1 MTRLAVLGWAL
12 VRQDALLPREYHD
25 RLPPRWRWGAARLR
39 WLAGPRSRD
48 GRAGERLARVLEGG
62 GPVAIKLGQFLAT
75 RGDIFGA
82 EFAQDLGRLKD
93 RLPPFPHALAR
104 AEVESALEGPLEGM
118 FAEFGEAVAAASL
131 AQVHRATLN
140 DGRVVAV
147 KVLRPGIEARVAA
160 DAAALTWAARLLHE
174 RSETARRLEPIAFV
188 ETVLR
193 SLRLE
198 LDLRF
203 EAAGADEMR
212 AVMAGDDFMRAP
224 KVVWDG
230 VARRVL
236 TLEWAAGTALS
247 LPSALE
253 QPGLDRRGI
262 AANLVR
268 AFLAQALDHGVF
280 HADLHEGNLFLDG
293 MGTLIAVDFGILG
306 RLGPTER
313 RFLAEMLWGFLR
325 RDYVRVADIHFEA
338 GYVPA
343 RHDRAAFAQ
352 ALRAVGEPVIGRTA
366 KDVSMGRLLTQLFE
380 VTALFDMH
388 LRPEL
393 VLLQKTMVTVEGVAR
408 RIDPN
413 LDIWTAAEPVVR
425 RWIPARTVAGD
436 PRPAAAER
444 PRRCRYRLPRQ
455 CQERG
460 GDALI
465 SRNRELNSSPQP
477 LLPRRRGPSSTGR
490 KCSNAEHWAPAV
502 AGEAF
507 RRRPSR
513 SNPPQLWSE
522 PCEPLLPRWLSR
534 AFCCAQ

>member
-1 MTRLAVLGWAL
+1 MRLAGLGWAL
-12 VRQDALLPREYHD
+12 IREDALLPREFHD
-25 RLPPRWRWGAARLR
+25 RLPPRWRWPAGGVRLLAAR
-39 WLAGPRSRD
+39 RSRD
-48 GRAGERLARVLEGG
+48 GRAGERLARVLELG

-82 EFAQDLGRLKD
+82 AFAEDLGRLKD
-93 RLPPFPHALAR
+93 RLPPFPHAVAR
-104 AEVESALEGPLEGM
+104 AEVEAALGQPIDGVFLD
-118 FAEFGEAVAAASL
+118 FGGAVAAASL
-131 AQVHRATLN
+131 AQVHRATLL
-140 DGRVVAV
+140 DGRDVAV
-147 KVLRPGIEARVAA
+147 KILRPGIEARVAA
-160 DAAALTWAARLLHE
+160 DALALRWAAHALRE
-174 RSETARRLEPIAFV
+174 RSETARRLEPVAFV

-224 KVVWDG
+224 KVVWEG
-230 VARRVL
+230 VSRRVL

-247 LPSALE
+247 LPSALT
-253 QPGLDRRGI
+253 QSGLNRRKI
-262 AANLVR
+262 AADLVR

-343 RHDRAAFAQ
+343 HHDRAAFAQ

-408 RIDPN
+408 RIDPD
-413 LDIWTAAEPVVR
+413 LDIWTAAEPVVQ
-425 RWIPARTVAGD
+425 RWI
-436 PRPAAAER
+436 
-444 PRRCRYRLPRQ
+444 L
-455 CQERG
+455 
-460 GDALI
+460 
-465 SRNRELNSSPQP
+465 RELSPITRGRR
-477 LLPRRRGPSSTGR
+477 LLKDLGALATALREEVRTAREDP
-490 KCSNAEHWAPAV
+490 
-502 AGEAF
+502 
-507 RRRPSR
+507 
-513 SNPPQLWSE
+513 
-522 PCEPLLPRWLSR
+522 
-534 AFCCAQ
+534 